1 MAITPTILETFPLE
15 GNSNLYRGTV
25 ALDSSYAGS
34 GGEAFDVAANER
46 FDTLIAYSGGTTAT
60 GLGFGFDWDAAAQ
73 KLIVKK
79 ANVTGTVT
87 LDPSSLLTDAVANND
102 VTVTGL
108 ATTDTVLVVP
118 PITLEAGL
126 VVQSAVVSAAD
137 TLRVR
142 IQNVSAGTV
151 NGASA
156 TWTWLIPGSHEVFAA
171 TDLSALT
178 AVPFLAI
185 GQ

>member
-1 MAITPTILETFPLE
+1 MASTITILETFPLE
-15 GNSNLYRGTV
+15 GNSNLYRGSIG
-25 ALDSSYAGS
+25 LDNSYGV
-34 GGEAFDVAANER
+34 GGEALDATGNER
-46 FDTLIAYSGGTTAT
+46 FDSLFAYSGGTTAT
-60 GLGFGFDWDAAAQ
+60 GLGYGFDWDAANQ

-79 ANVTGTVT
+79 SNVSGTVT

-108 ATTDTVLVVP
+108 ATTDNVLVIP

-126 VVQSAVVSAAD
+126 VVQAAVVSSTD

-142 IQNVSAGTV
+142 ISNTSAGTV
-151 NGASA
+151 NGASG

-178 AVPFLAI
+178 AVPFIAI